1 MAEPQQEINAPPFDS
16 ISSLHF
22 SPASSNQLLVSAWD
36 STVRLYDIA
45 ANEEKT
51 KFDHRAAVLSTTFS
65 DASHAYSGGLDASLR
80 ELEFESEKIHALGQH
95 DDAISSVRYSS
106 ETNAIITGSWDRT
119 VRFWDPRAATSQQ
132 SSHQLPERVYFMDTV
147 GHRLVLALASR
158 LFYIFDVRKMDAPE
172 QTRESSL
179 KFLTRALACMS
190 DGQGYATASVEGRI
204 AVEYFDPSPAIQ
216 EKKYAFKC
224 HRQTI
229 DDADH
234 VWPVNAL
241 AFHPTYNT
249 FASGGS
255 DATVSIWDHKVKKRL
270 RQYTKYNAPVAA
282 LAFSADGS
290 RLAIGASYTW
300 DAGEEGAR
308 TAERP
313 SLFVREL
320 GEEVKPKGWGTS

>member
-1 MAEPQQEINAPPFDS
+1 M
-16 ISSLHF
+16 
-22 SPASSNQLLVSAWD
+22 
-36 STVRLYDIA
+36 
-45 ANEEKT
+45 
-51 KFDHRAAVLSTTFS
+51 
-65 DASHAYSGGLDASLR
+65 LD
-80 ELEFESEKIHALGQH
+80 
-95 DDAISSVRYSS
+95 
-106 ETNAIITGSWDRT
+106 AIITGSWDRT
-119 VRFWDPRAATSQQ
+119 IRFWDPRAATTQQ

-147 GHRLVLALASR
+147 GHYLVVALASR
-158 LFYIFDVRKMDAPE
+158 LFHIFDVRKMDAPE

-190 DGQGYATASVEGRI
+190 DGQGMLFSERYDVVLSLNSLLGYATASVEGRI
-204 AVEYFDPSPAIQ
+204 AVEYFDPSSAAQ

-229 DDADH
+229 DDVDH
-234 VWPVNAL
+234 VWPVNTL

-270 RQYTKYNAPVAA
+270 RQYPRYNSPVAA
-282 LAFSADGS
+282 MAFSADGS
-290 RLAIGASYTW
+290 RLAVGVSYTW

-313 SLFVREL
+313 ALFVREL
-320 GEEVKPKGWGTS
+320 GEEVKVCSFSWLVASLCTGW